1 MVSTHSKWTDDGG
14 DTRRHFGHLIH
25 DVARQLKRQFE
36 AAAQR
41 HDLTLTQWRVIGQ
54 LSVSDG
60 LSQSALAGLCD
71 TDPMTISGVVERL
84 EAKHLITREPDPGD
98 SRAKIVLMT
107 DKSRALVGEMRTL
120 AEEVTTIAFEG
131 IDPADRDTAMRVL
144 TQMSANL
151 SGQRASN
158 KEELV

>member
-1 MVSTHSKWTDDGG
+1 MVSTHSKWTDEGVDAQ
-14 DTRRHFGHLIH
+14 RHFGHLIH
-25 DVARQLKRQFE
+25 DVARQLKRHFE
-36 AAAQR
+36 TAAQR
-41 HDLTLTQWRVIGQ
+41 HDLTMTQWRVIAQ
-54 LSVSDG
+54 LSISDG

-84 EAKHLITREPDPGD
+84 EAKQLVRREPDPDD

-107 DKSRALVGEMRTL
+107 DKSRAIVGEMKML
-120 AEEVTTIAFEG
+120 AEEVTATAFEG

-144 TQMSANL
+144 NQMSANL